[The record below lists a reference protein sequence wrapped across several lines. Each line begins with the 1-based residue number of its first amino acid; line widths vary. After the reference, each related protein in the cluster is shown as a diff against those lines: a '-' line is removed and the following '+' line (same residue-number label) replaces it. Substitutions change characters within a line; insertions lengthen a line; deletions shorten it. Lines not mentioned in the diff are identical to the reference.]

1 MNLSSSILVQLMAH
15 KKWMDMGLYEV
26 LQSPA
31 YADRPDA
38 VQQALYWMNH
48 IHIVDQIFR
57 SHMLGKPHGFTST
70 ESNFFPP
77 LLQLREATEGLDDWL
92 IQYAQELDDVA
103 AGEEIDFFFTDG
115 DKGRM
120 SRAQML
126 MHLASHGLYH
136 ISVTTHELSNQGLP
150 TPPLLL
156 TTCLGQEAA
165 RETQFSNVGQAP
177 RYST

>member
-1 MNLSSSILVQLMAH
+1 MNVHSSLLVQLMTH
-15 KKWMDMGLYEV
+15 KKWMEMGLYEV

-31 YADRPDA
+31 YAGKPDA

-57 SHMLGKPHGFTST
+57 SHMLGKPHDFAST
-70 ESNFFPP
+70 ESNSFPA

-92 IQYAQELDDVA
+92 IQYAQELDDIA
-103 AGEEIDFFFTDG
+103 AGEEIDFVFTDG

-136 ISVTTHELSNQGLP
+136 ISVTTHELSSQGLP

-165 RETQFSNVGQAP
+165 R
-177 RYST
+177 